1 MKCQD
6 CPFYD
11 KGECNSI
18 EHMNHYDNGHSLGY
32 AEGLRKVM
40 EVIITMAKELE
51 DKEWMQCARLVKALE
66 ALIKDRDTKWTEEQE
81 DTI

>member
-32 AEGLRKVM
+32 AEGLRD
-40 EVIITMAKELE
+40 AKEIVSNACSGGYINCSAVE
-51 DKEWMQCARLVKALE
+51 SIDQKIKESK
-66 ALIKDRDTKWTEEQE
+66 
-81 DTI
+81 